1 MVRGCSGAMRIRIA
15 RKALTHFKN
24 LEACSP
30 RKLVNS
36 QMTECSRCIRLT
48 SHLSPLTSPIPPPP
62 SPLLPRPSRV
72 LVDIVASNQL
82 HWNENEVFLG
92 LLTLHDSVA
101 DLDRFLRHGVWILSG
116 GRIEESLP
124 AP

>member
-36 QMTECSRCIRLT
+36 QITECSRCIRLT
-48 SHLSPLTSPIPPPP
+48 FHLSPFTFHFS
-62 SPLLPRPSRV
+62 PRPLKSLQYVQR
-72 LVDIVASNQL
+72 
-82 HWNENEVFLG
+82 
-92 LLTLHDSVA
+92 
-101 DLDRFLRHGVWILSG
+101 LDQVSAH
-116 GRIEESLP
+116 
-124 AP
+124 